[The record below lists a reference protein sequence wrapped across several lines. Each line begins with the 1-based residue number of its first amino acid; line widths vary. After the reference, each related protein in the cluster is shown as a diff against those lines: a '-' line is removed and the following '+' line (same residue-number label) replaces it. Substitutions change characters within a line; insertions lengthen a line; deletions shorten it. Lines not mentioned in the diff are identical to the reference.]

1 MRGIAWFLG
10 LSFGLAWISWEIA
23 IRSGVDVLSW
33 QFQLYA
39 LPGAFA
45 PAIAAIIVRKWI
57 TREGFAD
64 AGLRLNRKAWRY
76 YLMAWLLPLLIVGA
90 ITLQAQI
97 FGVAEPDFGLVRATP
112 PAQPG
117 AAGLHPNAWL
127 VVPQLLATALLMTPV
142 LWGEEFGWRG
152 YLQQRISPD
161 RPLRAAL
168 ITGVIW
174 ALWHFPLTMRGF
186 NYPDHPVLGSLF
198 LFIPFTILNSYIFG
212 WLMRKTGS
220 IWTPSLAHSATNTI
234 GALAL
239 LWLNG
244 AAGPALIGY
253 GGVFAVLPLL
263 IVCVC
268 LYRLD
273 DKGSEVPPR
282 AALSEA

>member
-23 IRSGVDVLSW
+23 IRSGVNVLSW

-57 TREGFAD
+57 TCEGFAD

-76 YLMAWLLPLLIVGA
+76 YLLAWLLPLVIVGA
-90 ITLQAQI
+90 ITVQAQI
-97 FGVAEPDFGLVRATP
+97 FGVAEPDFGLVRATAL
-112 PAQPG
+112 AQPG
-117 AAGLHPNAWL
+117 AAGSNPNAWL
-127 VVPQLLATALLMTPV
+127 VVPQLLATALVMTPI

-161 RPLRAAL
+161 RPLTAAL
-168 ITGVIW
+168 VTGVIW
-174 ALWHFPLTMRGF
+174 ALWHFPLTFRGF
-186 NYPDHPVLGSLF
+186 NYPDHPVLGSLL
-198 LFIPFTILNSYIFG
+198 LFIPFTTLNSYIFG

-220 IWTPSLAHSATNTI
+220 VWTPSLAHSATNTI

-239 LWLNG
+239 LWLND
-244 AAGPALIGY
+244 AAGPTFVGY
-253 GGVFAVLPLL
+253 GGVFAILPLL
-263 IVCVC
+263 IICVC

-273 DKGSEVPPR
+273 DKGSQAPVG
-282 AALSEA
+282 AAFSKA